1 LTFVRRVGKTRSR
14 PDSARQVWAAN
25 RRHHRNEEETAKPK
39 LLSVTLAVAVC
50 GSLAAAGIAS
60 AGTTRA
66 KTTVTIQVQNGDF
79 SGTVDSPKPR
89 LCAKDRK
96 IVLFKQ
102 VGSVQDPSMD
112 QRVGMDTASVNGN
125 VYEWS
130 TGNTG
135 LFGKFYAR
143 AGKTPDCKADNSDT
157 VRSRRT

>member
-1 LTFVRRVGKTRSR
+1 M
-14 PDSARQVWAAN
+14 
-25 RRHHRNEEETAKPK
+25 KPK
-39 LLSVTLAVAVC
+39 LMSLMLALAVC
-50 GSLAAAGIAS
+50 GAVAAAGIAS

-89 LCAKDRK
+89 LCADGRK

-102 VGSVQDPSMD
+102 VGTTQDPSMD
-112 QRVGMDTASVNGN
+112 QKVGMDTASLNGN

-143 AGKTPDCKADNSDT
+143 AGKTTDCKADNSDT
-157 VRSRRT
+157 VRSRRSP

>member
-1 LTFVRRVGKTRSR
+1 V
-14 PDSARQVWAAN
+14 N
-25 RRHHRNEEETAKPK
+25 PK
-39 LLSVTLAVAVC
+39 LLSITLAVAVC
-50 GSLAAAGIAS
+50 GSLAAAGIAN
-60 AGTTRA
+60 AGVITRA

-79 SGTVDSPKPR
+79 SGTVDSPKPK
-89 LCAKDRK
+89 LCANGRK

-102 VGSVQDPSMD
+102 VGSEQDPSMD
-112 QRVGMDTASVNGN
+112 QKVAMDTASLNGN
-125 VYEWS
+125 EYEWS